1 MQQSSTGAVGLN
13 ARMLIDESIPI
24 IDAAGRSFKRWNRRR
39 GWGSH
44 GESDGGA
51 WPLRIQMRPSA
62 HLALH
67 SCPLQC

>member
-1 MQQSSTGAVGLN
+1 MRQSSTGAVGLK
-13 ARMLIDESIPI
+13 ARMLIDDLIPI
-24 IDAAGRSFKRWNRRR
+24 IDAGRSFKRWNQGR

-44 GESDGGA
+44 GESDGIA